1 MRSFSAACCSFARRR
16 AARWRNDEFDCGLV
30 VEVGIMA
37 FGGFVCLR
45 ENLARDVILGARVMF
60 WLVNSV

>member
-1 MRSFSAACCSFARRR
+1 
-16 AARWRNDEFDCGLV
+16 
-30 VEVGIMA
+30 MA

-45 ENLARDVILGARVMF
+45 ENLARDVILRVARVMF